1 MNRSNPKINSIIA
14 GAFAVAITGTAVEA
28 SAASKEK
35 CYGVVKA
42 GHNGCGD
49 ASGKH
54 SCQGAA
60 TEDGSGQEWIA
71 LPQGIC
77 EKLVGGS
84 LEPFE
89 SASKHSCGAQG
100 CNQKDS

>member
-1 MNRSNPKINSIIA
+1 MNRKKPSINSVIA
-14 GAFAVAITGTAVEA
+14 GAFAVALSATAMEA
-28 SAASKEK
+28 NAGKKQK

-54 SCQGAA
+54 SCAGAA

-71 LPQGIC
+71 LPKGVC

-84 LEPFE
+84 LEPFKGS
-89 SASKHSCGAQG
+89 SAHSCGAQG
-100 CNQKDS
+100 CNHKES